1 MDLARDEKQ
10 IIDSASGVPSPDVCL
25 RIKSTKA
32 GISDALRMSSQ
43 ADALHWHTA
52 PKRRRQDG
60 VCADFE

>member
-1 MDLARDEKQ
+1 MDLSRDEEQ
-10 IIDSASGVPSPDVCL
+10 IIDSASGVGSPDVRL

-32 GISDALRMSSQ
+32 GINDARRMSSQ

-52 PKRRRQDG
+52 PKRRRQEG